1 MSTSPRGRG
10 HRCVKTWL
18 FPSALGEAASACPT
32 ETITS
37 RGWHDVI
44 KNFWSVDLQ
53 QKIQNSELL
62 GVGRWG
68 GETSAIEDD
77 LESQLLESK
86 DCAVPTSCTRNSQH
100 SPNKWG
106 SVSSPLVRSL
116 SDRLWLS
123 PPSSLLHAV
132 PSSIWLDA
140 ESQQLFIRM
149 SCISTSVLKVLSL
162 SILQFT
168 YVSRKGGV
176 EKNSLFS
183 GTRGEEF
190 LQGM

>member
-10 HRCVKTWL
+10 HRRVKTWL

-32 ETITS
+32 ETIAS

-44 KNFWSVDLQ
+44 KNFWSVNLQ

-62 GVGRWG
+62 GVGRWL

-100 SPNKWG
+100 RPRQVRV
-106 SVSSPLVRSL
+106 SVQPPGALSQWQTLAFSSLF
-116 SDRLWLS
+116 
-123 PPSSLLHAV
+123 PPSRCSVNYMIGCRVPTAV
-132 PSSIWLDA
+132 YWNVLYFHRCPKSIVTFYIAIYLCFKEGW
-140 ESQQLFIRM
+140 SW
-149 SCISTSVLKVLSL
+149 
-162 SILQFT
+162 
-168 YVSRKGGV
+168 
-176 EKNSLFS
+176 
-183 GTRGEEF
+183 EEF
-190 LQGM
+190 PFQWN